1 MTFLK
6 LHSLV
11 ALFSLQVKLPE
22 RKFITDF
29 VNTQDFLLLMTLANL
44 PKEQEPIIALRD
56 ERFALLLFMISS
68 QHCLNHQHQY
78 LNLFLA
84 NSQRHL
90 LSGHFHVWA
99 EFF

>member
-11 ALFSLQVKLPE
+11 SLFSPQVKLPE
-22 RKFITDF
+22 RKFTTDF
-29 VNTQDFLLLMTLANL
+29 VDTQDFLLLMTLANL
-44 PKEQEPIIALRD
+44 PKEQVPIVALRD

-78 LNLFLA
+78 LNLFSA

-90 LSGHFHVWA
+90 LSGHFHALAV
-99 EFF
+99 FF